1 MNIFEKY
8 KPIIVTSIK
17 KYQNDL
23 NISNLSE
30 LNGVTVESPP
40 VEFDYDISCNV
51 CLILAKKNKLNP
63 KLLAE
68 KLQAVLLKDIVD
80 FSAINI
86 AGPGFLNIKLSKK
99 CIQNIIKDIFA
110 SNKNYGSNKDTKKY
124 NLEFVSANPTGPMHV
139 GHCRGAIYGDVL
151 GNLLKFNGNKVIK
164 EYYINDYGNQIVN
177 FCKSVFLR
185 IREIKYNEAFQDS
198 PNLYPGIYIKDF
210 AKKIIEKNPKNLFEN
225 FKKSYDLIST
235 QALDSS
241 MDLIKDDLKRLGIV
255 HDYFFSESELIKKDL
270 VTKSIDQLKKDKLV
284 IEGYLNPPKGEENKD
299 WKKSKRL
306 IFKSTLF
313 GDDSDRALQKDDG
326 SWTYFANDIAYH
338 SDKVSRNYDVLINV
352 LGADH
357 TGYIKRISAAVKAL
371 SKGKTELQCRVCQ
384 LVKLYK
390 DNQPFKMSKR
400 AGDFISAKDLLN
412 EVSKDSIRFM
422 MLNRSNDVELDF
434 DFNKVLEKSKE
445 NPVYYVQYCYARI
458 NSLFRSLQLKIDAP
472 VELDLDNFNLNDY
485 ENKILRKI
493 LDWPKVIDI
502 ASKKYEPH
510 RLPFYLYDL
519 ATLFHSYWSKGN
531 IDESY
536 RFLSNGKI
544 KNINTLA
551 IIKLVSITIKNGM
564 DILGVSLPE
573 KM

>member
-210 AKKIIEKNPKNLFEN
+210 AKKIIEKNPKHLFEN

-326 SWTYFANDIAYH
+326 SWTYFANDIA
-338 SDKVSRNYDVLINV
+338 
-352 LGADH
+352 
-357 TGYIKRISAAVKAL
+357 
-371 SKGKTELQCRVCQ
+371 
-384 LVKLYK
+384 
-390 DNQPFKMSKR
+390 
-400 AGDFISAKDLLN
+400 
-412 EVSKDSIRFM
+412 
-422 MLNRSNDVELDF
+422 
-434 DFNKVLEKSKE
+434 
-445 NPVYYVQYCYARI
+445 
-458 NSLFRSLQLKIDAP
+458 
-472 VELDLDNFNLNDY
+472 
-485 ENKILRKI
+485 
-493 LDWPKVIDI
+493 
-502 ASKKYEPH
+502 
-510 RLPFYLYDL
+510 
-519 ATLFHSYWSKGN
+519 
-531 IDESY
+531 
-536 RFLSNGKI
+536 
-544 KNINTLA
+544 
-551 IIKLVSITIKNGM
+551 
-564 DILGVSLPE
+564 
-573 KM
+573 